1 MLNAKTTL
9 PLLLVNLLAVTADT
23 SVNFKR
29 KIHFGRPVVVSFNV
43 DNPTTNDW
51 IGIYRTNSKDSLS
64 TNPVDTKLRY
74 WAHTCSGVQELDQSS
89 SCARP
94 RTTGTV
100 TFNGVDPTEEYWD
113 QWPLNPR
120 KYKVCLMRKTIDDNV
135 EEGIELLADCV
146 PLKINL
152 GKKKKKKVANTAQV
166 YALEPVVKYGVPFQV
181 FFDSRFKVP
190 NSWVGIYLPDNL
202 KTEVMWVYTGCD
214 NVLGDQELKPPDP
227 TWVSSNDCL
236 KKRKKGTVNFNATN
250 TGRASQDWP
259 LPEGEYVVRLE
270 YLNNKPYWLNKQA
283 TTKLKVVA

>member
-23 SVNFKR
+23 SVNVKS
-29 KIHFGRPVVVSFNV
+29 KIHFSRPVVVSFNV

-51 IGIYRTNSKDSLS
+51 IGIYKTNPKDSLS
-64 TNPVDTKLRY
+64 TNPVDRKLLF
-74 WAHTCSGVQELDQSS
+74 WAYTCSDRKSLPLDPT
-89 SCARP
+89 AL
-94 RTTGTV
+94 TTGTV
-100 TFNGVDPTEEYWD
+100 TFNGVDPSEEYWD

-120 KYKVCLMRKTIDDNV
+120 KYKVCLMRKTIDQSV
-135 EEGIELLADCV
+135 EEGVELLADCV

-152 GKKKKKKVANTAQV
+152 GNKKKNKATNKAKV
-166 YALEPVVKYGVPFQV
+166 YALEPVVKFDVPFQV
-181 FFDSRFKVP
+181 FFDSRFKVS

-214 NVLGDQELKPPDP
+214 NVLGDQELHP
-227 TWVSSNDCL
+227 TWDSSNDCI

-259 LPEGEYVVRLE
+259 LPVGEYVVRLE

-283 TTKLKVVA
+283 KTKLKVVV